1 MVEFDVG
8 NVMILNPVE
17 RYIDKKSRE
26 EGKIEGKK
34 DGKLDDARNMIAEGF
49 SIDVIVR
56 ITGLSEEDILNIN

>member
-1 MVEFDVG
+1 MVEFGVG

-26 EGKIEGKK
+26 EGKK

-49 SIDVIVR
+49 SIDLIVK
-56 ITGLSEEDILNIN
+56 ITGLSEEDILNVK